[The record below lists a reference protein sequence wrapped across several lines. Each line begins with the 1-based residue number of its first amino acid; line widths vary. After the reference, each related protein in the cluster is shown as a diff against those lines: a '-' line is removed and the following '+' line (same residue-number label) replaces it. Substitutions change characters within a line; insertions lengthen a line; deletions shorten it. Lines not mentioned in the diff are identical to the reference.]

1 MSSVFLRERLSVG
14 RHTLK
19 GVEMPQDAA
28 ESGKTERELLEEAT
42 RLRDTLKN
50 LLQRVSELIEKTRA
64 EINKHSP
71 HAK

>member
-1 MSSVFLRERLSVG
+1 
-14 RHTLK
+14 
-19 GVEMPQDAA
+19 MPQDAA